1 MFENIEKALT
11 IMLLAIGVK
20 LDGEDEQVKKRKKRS
35 VWMKPWLKNRLRTSA
50 YQNIFQELRLK
61 DKEEFR
67 RYLRIN
73 TETYQVK
80 LFIYLFIHL
89 FWHNFTDWKT
99 IANVFDNIFCSSQ
112 YPYYVDGII
121 RFHLSRKIL
130 YWPWKY

>member
-35 VWMKPWLKNRLRTSA
+35 IWIKPWLKNRLRTSA

-61 DKEEFR
+61 DNEEFR
-67 RYLRIN
+67 RYLRMN

-80 LFIYLFIHL
+80 LFIHLFIHL
-89 FWHNFTDWKT
+89 FYHNFAD
-99 IANVFDNIFCSSQ
+99 
-112 YPYYVDGII
+112 
-121 RFHLSRKIL
+121 
-130 YWPWKY
+130 